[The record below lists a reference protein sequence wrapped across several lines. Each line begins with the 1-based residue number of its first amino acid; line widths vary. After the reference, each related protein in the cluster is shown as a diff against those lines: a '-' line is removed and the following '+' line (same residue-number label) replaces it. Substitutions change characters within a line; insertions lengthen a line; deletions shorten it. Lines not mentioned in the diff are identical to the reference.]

1 MNESEYKTSVPERNG
16 SLMIVD
22 PGNEIME
29 YVHMEYLR
37 LIDGQSH
44 IVGRGD
50 REIGILLMNGKFKV
64 RYKNK
69 EEIINGRPDPFSG
82 LPHAV
87 YIPAGESIEVVAM
100 STFEAAIYG
109 TPAERKGEIEIVKP
123 DDIKI
128 LEIGDGNWYINGY
141 FVIGSDFPAQKLI
154 IGETQIP
161 AGNWCSVP
169 PHSHDKDIP
178 GIETKLEEIYLFKF
192 KPEQG
197 FGFQG
202 LYTDDRSLDNAY
214 ILRNNDVI
222 LVARGYH
229 PNVAGPGYEM
239 RMFWG
244 MGGKSRNWIP
254 YEDPEHKWIG
264 EGVNA
269 PSDASWEENKK

>member
-1 MNESEYKTSVPERNG
+1 VNKYKTKVPDGNG
-16 SLMIVD
+16 SLMVVE
-22 PGNEIME
+22 PENELME

-37 LIDGQSH
+37 LLDGQSH
-44 IVGRGD
+44 TVGWED
-50 REIGILLMNGKFKV
+50 REIGILLMGGKFKV
-64 RYKNK
+64 KYENK
-69 EEIINGRPDPFSG
+69 EEIIDGRHDSFSG

-87 YIPAGESIEVVAM
+87 YIPAGKSVEITAM
-100 STFEAAIYG
+100 SFFEASIYG
-109 TPAERKGEIEIVKP
+109 TPAEKKGKIEIIRP

-128 LEIGDGNWYINGY
+128 LEIGSGNWYINGY

-169 PHSHDKDIP
+169 PHSHEKDVP
-178 GIETKLEEIYLFKF
+178 GVETKLEEIYLFKF

-202 LYTDDRSLDNAY
+202 LYTDNRKLDRAY

-222 LVARGYH
+222 LIPEGYH

-244 MGGKSRNWIP
+244 MGGKSRYWIP
-254 YEDPEHKWIG
+254 YEDPDHKWVG
-264 EGVNA
+264 ENATA
-269 PSDASWEENKK
+269 PSDVSWDKDNKK